1 MVWEDM
7 HGRPGPAAVG
17 TAGEE
22 LKFIRDFVSHGEE
35 LANASLL
42 SFLRRELGKETKRYD
57 PHDSDHQNFLE
68 QRREWARRLV
78 ESEIDKH
85 L

>member
-7 HGRPGPAAVG
+7 HGRPDVGSAA
-17 TAGEE
+17 EE
-22 LKFIRDFVSHGEE
+22 LKFIRHFVSHGNE
-35 LANASLL
+35 LGDDSLL
-42 SFLRRELGKETKRYD
+42 TFLRRELGKETKRYD
-57 PHDSDHQNFLE
+57 PHELDHQNFLE

-78 ESEIDKH
+78 ESEIDKR

>member
-7 HGRPGPAAVG
+7 HGRSAAVSS
-17 TAGEE
+17 AGQE
-22 LKFIRDFVSHGEE
+22 LKFIRNFVSHGDE
-35 LANASLL
+35 LLDASLL
-42 SFLRRELGKETKRYD
+42 TFLRRELGKETKRYD
-57 PHDSDHQNFLE
+57 PHEPDHQNFLE